1 MFKKL
6 VILRAVRSS
15 KWPIVGERSIMGHLN
30 FKVVLLNFPIETNEI
45 ELSIEHSPRPHNST
59 QALYRDIL
67 SLSCYLSAVNERKG
81 YVPQF

>member
-1 MFKKL
+1 MANSGRE
-6 VILRAVRSS
+6 VNNGTLRANSEIRL
-15 KWPIVGERSIMGHLN
+15 LN